1 MEKKNI
7 KNKDNIEIQVKFEYS
22 NNNDLLERSK
32 EYKVKISLNEKT
44 DFETNKNKI
53 ISGSNFRTKK
63 ERENYHMFNK
73 LKNKFLTK
81 NEDFISYIETK
92 TPIILINCYEY
103 CDKVVKKL
111 KEETNTF
118 LFKEKN
124 YKSNEIKKNELKNE
138 LICLENNFEVDIF
151 ADEFIFKKGMDILLE
166 LIKENCGD
174 LRHYALK
181 GMNKL
186 LSFESAFDF
195 FNKNEN
201 NTNTLFTAFIG
212 NNEIENVFVFYDL
225 IIKLIGGNEQKIMS
239 LMNLCDIYFY
249 QKTIKFLDED
259 NKDNEAKNYIL
270 FFLNMILNYSDKK
283 AQYELI
289 MEIINLGIFDYL
301 EKIEKN
307 DENILSEQ
315 IGLFEDSVGKIM
327 ETIDEDSKKYKII
340 NQKYK
345 DYIEN
350 KKTIFIYKL
359 IIKADSENEEI
370 KNNAIQELNNLLKEN
385 KNNLDLIYETYIKNE
400 STDKVKSFYNYF
412 LVLFSEKN
420 YILNFFNSVKN
431 YSEKIKSKPFNNL
444 IKILTNN
451 KISNAIKI
459 DTFSFINKSLTKL
472 LELSFNQEY
481 LEFLYL
487 LTDVGIFELLEKESF
502 KKEENLSKE
511 GKNFLNIVENNLEKI
526 SSEKKYEI
534 IKNKFEAINENIIKK
549 QINDLLLQMH
559 NSACEKHMIIAS
571 KLIELIK
578 SENNFKIFFKVFM
591 ENDIKNLFYSF
602 FEIFTLF
609 CGGKDDL
616 CLRFIQNCD
625 EYEKKYKSN
634 GLEKIV
640 IYLDIYQNEL
650 VQLNALKL
658 INCILSIK
666 DKKMSYKILNKLYN
680 LNMFEYINKLLI
692 KGREKGNESDIK
704 IKIIV
709 LFAFIEEILKQNKN
723 EKNHNEVNKNFEK
736 LKENKQF
743 YETTMDDFVIFDG

>member
-32 EYKVKISLNEKT
+32 EYKIKISLNEKT

-53 ISGSNFRTKK
+53 ISGANFRTKK

-73 LKNKFLTK
+73 LKKKFLTK
-81 NEDFISYIETK
+81 NEDFIPYIETK
-92 TPIILINCYEY
+92 SPIILINCYEY
-103 CDKVVKKL
+103 CDKVIKKL

-124 YKSNEIKKNELKNE
+124 YKSNEIKNNELKNE
-138 LICLENNFEVDIF
+138 LACLENNFEVDIF

-166 LIKENCGD
+166 IIKENCGD

-186 LSFESAFDF
+186 LSFESAYDF

-201 NTNTLFTAFIG
+201 NTNILFTAFIG
-212 NNEIENVFVFYDL
+212 NNEIDNVFVFYDM

-239 LMNLCDIYFY
+239 LINLCDIYFY
-249 QKTIKFLDED
+249 RKTIKFLDED

-289 MEIINLGIFDYL
+289 MEIINLGIFDYI
-301 EKIEKN
+301 EKIEKS
-307 DENILSEQ
+307 DENILVEQ
-315 IGLFEDSVGKIM
+315 IGLFEDSVGKIV
-327 ETIDEDSKKYKII
+327 ETIDKNSKNYKII

-345 DYIEN
+345 DYIDN
-350 KKTIFIYKL
+350 KKNILIYKL
-359 IIKADSENEEI
+359 IINADSENEEI
-370 KNNAIQELNNLLKEN
+370 KNNAIQELNSLLKEN

-400 STDKVKSFYNYF
+400 STEKVKSFYNYF
-412 LVLFSEKN
+412 LILISEKN
-420 YILNFFNSVKN
+420 NIINFFNSVKN
-431 YSEKIKSKPFNNL
+431 YSEKIKSKPFNNI

-451 KISNAIKI
+451 KISNEIKI
-459 DTFSFINKSLTKL
+459 DTFSFINKTLTKL
-472 LELSFNQEY
+472 IQLSFDKEY
-481 LEFLYL
+481 MDFLYL
-487 LTDVGIFELLEKESF
+487 LIDAGIFEILEKESF
-502 KKEENLSKE
+502 KKEQNLNNE
-511 GKNFLNIVENNLEKI
+511 RKNFLNIIETNIEKLNG
-526 SSEKKYEI
+526 EKKYKI
-534 IKNKFEAINENIIKK
+534 IKNKFEAINENIIIK

-571 KLIELIK
+571 NLIELIK

-609 CGGKDDL
+609 CGGKDEL
-616 CLRFIQNCD
+616 CLRFIQNCE
-625 EYEKKYKSN
+625 EYEKKYKSD
-634 GLEKIV
+634 GLKKIV
-640 IYLDIYQNEL
+640 IYLDKYQNEL
-650 VQLNALKL
+650 VQFNALKL

-666 DKKMSYKILNKLYN
+666 DIKMSYKILNKLYN
-680 LNMFEYINKLLI
+680 LNLFEYINKLLI
-692 KGREKGNESDIK
+692 RGEEKETEIK
-704 IKIIV
+704 IQIV
-709 LFAFIEEILKQNKN
+709 VLLTFIEEILKQNIK
-723 EKNHNEVNKNFEK
+723 EKNYNEINKNFEK

-743 YETTMDDFVIFDG
+743 YETTIDDFVIFDA